1 MKKLS
6 CFLILLMSLSAI
18 CQNQKSFTLDIDQS
32 VINWK
37 GTYAFQFSEHSG
49 TVKFKK
55 GSLITTND
63 HISGGSFVIDMN
75 SISNEDYRNNVGP
88 VEHLKNDDFFDVP
101 KYPEALLSI
110 QKVSY
115 FEADNQHKM
124 EANLTI
130 KGITK
135 PIEFWATVDGTTQ
148 TMSTRFKID
157 RQRWGISYN
166 NKLKNHAI
174 SDAIEF
180 EVFLEFKNEVN

>member
-6 CFLILLMSLSAI
+6 CFLVLLMSLSAI
-18 CQNQKSFTLDIDQS
+18 SQTQKSYSLDVDQS
-32 VINWK
+32 IINWK

-49 TVKFKK
+49 TVNFKK
-55 GSLITTND
+55 GNLLTIDNN
-63 HISGGSFVIDMN
+63 ISGGTFVIDMN
-75 SISNEDYRNNVGP
+75 SISNEDYMNKVGP

-101 KYPEALLSI
+101 KYPEALLTI
-110 QKVSY
+110 KKVTY

-135 PIEFWATVDGTTQ
+135 SIEFWASVDGNTQ

-157 RQRWGISYN
+157 RQQWGITYN

-180 EVFLEFKNEVN
+180 EVFLDFKNEVN

>member
-6 CFLILLMSLSAI
+6 CFLVLLMSLSAI
-18 CQNQKSFTLDIDQS
+18 CQTQKSFILDVNQS
-32 VINWK
+32 VLNWK

-49 TVKFKK
+49 TVRFKK

-75 SISNEDYRNNVGP
+75 SITNEDYRHNEGP
-88 VEHLKNDDFFDVP
+88 VNHLKNDDFFDVP
-101 KYPEALLSI
+101 KYPEARLTI
-110 QKVSY
+110 RKVSY

-124 EANLTI
+124 EADLTI

-135 PIEFWATVDGTTQ
+135 PIEFWATVDGATK

-157 RQRWGISYN
+157 RQDWGITYN

-180 EVFLEFKNEVN
+180 EVFLDFKNEGN